1 MNLNEILIG
10 GGSAVVVLLT
20 LVEITPIK
28 LNPWSRLAKAIGR
41 AVNADVLEELQ
52 AVKKQQ
58 AQTQDKLEKHIRV
71 DDERNA
77 DFHRQRILQFN
88 NELLRNLPHSREDF
102 IEVMTEI
109 DFYEKY
115 CKAHRDYKNNRAVH
129 AIANISRV
137 YDERMEKRDFLTQ

>member
-10 GGSAVVVLLT
+10 GGGAVVVLLT